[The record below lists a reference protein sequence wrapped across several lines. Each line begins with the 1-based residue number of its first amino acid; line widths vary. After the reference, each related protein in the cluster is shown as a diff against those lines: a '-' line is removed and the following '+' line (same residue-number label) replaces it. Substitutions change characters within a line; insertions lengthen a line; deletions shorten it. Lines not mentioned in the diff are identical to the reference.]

1 MSDLLEGYA
10 GLVSMLVGFNQ
21 IDPDSAR
28 QHARRIVNAAMAAP
42 TLSPDA
48 IVEVSQLTNL
58 VPEAD
63 RAAFNAK
70 FL

>member
-28 QHARRIVNAAMAAP
+28 EHARRIVDAAMAAP
-42 TLSPDA
+42 TLSLLT
-48 IVEVSQLTNL
+48 QLL
-58 VPEAD
+58 
-63 RAAFNAK
+63 
-70 FL
+70 